1 MPDASLSRTPQD
13 SPAKPATPAHG
24 RIRTV
29 LEMIKFEHSVFA
41 LPFALTGAL
50 LAARATH
57 QRPHGWPSAWQVF
70 WIVVAMVAA
79 RSAAMTVNRIVDLR
93 YDRENPRT
101 AQRALATGA
110 LSLNFAW
117 LFTLAA
123 VAVFFVAASQLNP
136 LALKLAPLAVG
147 ILFFYSFTKRFTNW
161 SHLFLGFALGVAPA
175 AAWIAITGGLDA
187 RICSVVAAKPS
198 ARSRA
203 FMAHRQAVDE
213 AKQAADATLWVGG
226 FDVLYACQDV
236 DYDLRA
242 GLFSVPKR
250 FGVANAL
257 LIARALHVGAVA
269 LLCWLAASFALP
281 WPAWLGVAVAA
292 ALLAYE
298 HSLVKA
304 DDLSKL
310 DAAFFAMN
318 GYISISFLLFW
329 GAAAAVW
336 KV

>member
-1 MPDASLSRTPQD
+1 MPDAVIQPVEVKTP
-13 SPAKPATPAHG
+13 G
-24 RIRTV
+24 RVRTV

-57 QRPHGWPSAWQVF
+57 QPPHGWPSVQQVF

-101 AQRALATGA
+101 KTRALATGA
-110 LSLNFAW
+110 LSVSFAW
-117 LFTLAA
+117 IFTLAA
-123 VAVFFVAASQLNP
+123 VAVFVLAAWQLNP
-136 LALKLAPLAVG
+136 LALKLSPVAVA

-175 AAWIAITGGLDA
+175 AAWIAITGHLDL
-187 RICSVVAAKPS
+187 RMLILCG
-198 ARSRA
+198 
-203 FMAHRQAVDE
+203 AV
-213 AKQAADATLWVGG
+213 TLWVAG

-236 DYDLRA
+236 DYDQSA

-257 LIARALHVGAVA
+257 LIARVLHGGAVG
-269 LLCWLAASFALP
+269 LLCWLAASLALP
-281 WPAWLGVAVAA
+281 WPAWVGVAVAA

-298 HSLVKA
+298 HSLVKPN
-304 DDLSKL
+304 DLSKL

-318 GYISISFLLFW
+318 GYISISFLVFW
-329 GAAAAVW
+329 GAAAALW